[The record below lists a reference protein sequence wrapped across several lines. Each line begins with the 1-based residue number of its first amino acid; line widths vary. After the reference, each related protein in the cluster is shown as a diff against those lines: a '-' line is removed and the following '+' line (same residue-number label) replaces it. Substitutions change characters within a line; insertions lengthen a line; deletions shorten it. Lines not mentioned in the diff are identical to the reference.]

1 MKREDLKAKGYTEE
15 QTTQLLDM
23 FHNDQNAEL
32 SSAKEQIQKLT
43 GERDEARSETKKYQQ
58 GGEFWQDPTELETLR
73 KFKTDTEAEKVKQT
87 KDKAF
92 EGLLVKLNVR
102 PELKPLVTKM
112 LDYDKLTLTDK
123 GEADEAYEKAFAE
136 ELKAA
141 CPTAFV
147 TPPNGTGIGYG
158 HGHNVPGMGA
168 NGNGKP
174 TAPTSTEWGA
184 AIAARR
190 TNLK

>member
-1 MKREDLKAKGYTEE
+1 MIRRDDLLAKGYTEE

-32 SSAKEQIQKLT
+32 SSARELIQKLT

-58 GGEFWQDPTELETLR
+58 GGELYQDPTELESLR

-87 KDKAF
+87 QDKAF
-92 EGLLVKLNVR
+92 ESLLVKLNVR
-102 PELKPLVTKM
+102 PDLRPLVAKM
-112 LDYDKLTLTDK
+112 IDYDKLTLTDK
-123 GEADEAYEKAFAE
+123 GEADEAYEKAFTE

-158 HGHNVPGMGA
+158 NNVPGTGA

-174 TAPTSTEWGA
+174 SAPTSTEWGA
-184 AIAARR
+184 AIAAR

>member
-1 MKREDLKAKGYTEE
+1 MIRREDLKAKGFTDE
-15 QTTQLLDM
+15 QIDGILDD
-23 FHNDQNAEL
+23 FH
-32 SSAKEQIQKLT
+32 KEQEGLKGQIQTLT
-43 GERDEARSETKKYQQ
+43 TERNAARDEAAKYKQ
-58 GGEFWQDPTELETLR
+58 GGELYQDPTELEALR

-123 GEADEAYEKAFAE
+123 GEADEAYEKAFTE

-147 TPPNGTGIGYG
+147 APPNGTGIGYG
-158 HGHNVPGMGA
+158 NNVPGTGA

-174 TAPTSTEWGA
+174 TAPTSAEWNA
-184 AIAARR
+184 AIAAK
-190 TNLK
+190 TKIQ

>member
-1 MKREDLKAKGYTEE
+1 MKREDLKAKGYTDE
-15 QTTQLLDM
+15 QIDHILDE
-23 FHNDQNAEL
+23 FH
-32 SSAKEQIQKLT
+32 KEQEGLKGQIQTLT
-43 GERDEARSETKKYQQ
+43 TERDAARGEVAKYQQ
-58 GGEFWQDPTELETLR
+58 GGELYQDPTELETLR

-92 EGLLVKLNVR
+92 ESLLVKLNVR
-102 PELKPLVTKM
+102 PDLKPLVTKM

-123 GEADEAYEKAFAE
+123 GEADEAYEKAFTE

-158 HGHNVPGMGA
+158 NNVPGMGA

-174 TAPTSTEWGA
+174 TAPTNAEWGA
-184 AIAARR
+184 AIAAK

>member
-1 MKREDLKAKGYTEE
+1 MIRRDDLLAKGYTEE

-23 FHNDQNAEL
+23 FHNDQTAEL
-32 SSAKEQIQKLT
+32 SSAREQIQKLT

-58 GGEFWQDPTELETLR
+58 GGELYQDPTELEALR

-102 PELKPLVTKM
+102 PDLKPLVMKM

-123 GEADEAYEKAFAE
+123 DEVDEAYEKAFTE

-158 HGHNVPGMGA
+158 NSVPGTGA

-174 TAPTSTEWGA
+174 TAPTSAEWNA
-184 AIAARR
+184 AIAAK
-190 TNLK
+190 TNIK

>member
-1 MKREDLKAKGYTEE
+1 MKREDLKAKGYTDE
-15 QTTQLLDM
+15 QIDYILDEFHKEQEGLKGQIQTLTTERD
-23 FHNDQNAEL
+23 
-32 SSAKEQIQKLT
+32 SAK
-43 GERDEARSETKKYQQ
+43 DEVKKYQQ
-58 GGEFWQDPTELETLR
+58 GGELYQDPTELESLR

-102 PELKPLVTKM
+102 PDLKPLVTKM

-123 GEADEAYEKAFAE
+123 GEADEAYEKAFTE

-158 HGHNVPGMGA
+158 NNVPGTGA

-174 TAPTSTEWGA
+174 ANPTNTEWGA
-184 AIAARR
+184 AIAAR

>member
-1 MKREDLKAKGYTEE
+1 MKREDLEAKGYTDE
-15 QTTQLLDM
+15 QIEHILDE
-23 FHNDQNAEL
+23 FH
-32 SSAKEQIQKLT
+32 KEQEGLKGQIQTLT
-43 GERDEARSETKKYQQ
+43 TERNEARDEVAKYQQ
-58 GGEFWQDPTELETLR
+58 GGELYQDPTELETLR

-123 GEADEAYEKAFAE
+123 GEADEAYEKAFTE

-147 TPPNGTGIGYG
+147 APPNGTGIGYG
-158 HGHNVPGMGA
+158 NNVPSTGA

-174 TAPTSTEWGA
+174 TAPTNTEWNA
-184 AIAARR
+184 AIAAK
-190 TNLK
+190 TKI

>member
-1 MKREDLKAKGYTEE
+1 MKREDLKAKGYTDE
-15 QTTQLLDM
+15 QIDHILDE
-23 FHNDQNAEL
+23 FH
-32 SSAKEQIQKLT
+32 KEQEGLKGQIQTLT
-43 GERDEARSETKKYQQ
+43 TERDSARNEIKKYEQ
-58 GGEFWQDPTELETLR
+58 GGELYQDPTELETLR

-102 PELKPLVTKM
+102 PDLKPLVTKM

-123 GEADEAYEKAFAE
+123 GEVDEAYEKAFTE

-147 TPPNGTGIGYG
+147 APPNGTGIGYG
-158 HGHNVPGMGA
+158 NNVPGTAA

-174 TAPTSTEWGA
+174 TAPTNAEWNA
-184 AIAARR
+184 AIAAM
-190 TNLK
+190 TKIQ

>member
-1 MKREDLKAKGYTEE
+1 MIKRNDLLAKGYTEE
-15 QTTQLLDM
+15 QTTELLDM
-23 FHNDQNAEL
+23 FHNDQNADL
-32 SSAKEQIQKLT
+32 SAAQEEIQKLT
-43 GERDEARSETKKYQQ
+43 GERDEARNETKKYQK

-102 PELKPLVTKM
+102 PELKPLVTTM
-112 LDYDKLTLTDK
+112 LDYNKLNVTDK
-123 GEADEAYEKAFAE
+123 GEVDEAYEKEFTE
-136 ELKAA
+136 NLKAV

-158 HGHNVPGMGA
+158 NDLGA
-168 NGNGKP
+168 TGNSGKAA
-174 TAPTSTEWGA
+174 APSSSEWGA
-184 AIAARR
+184 AIAAK

>member
-1 MKREDLKAKGYTEE
+1 MKREDLKAKGYTDE
-15 QTTQLLDM
+15 QIDHILDE
-23 FHNDQNAEL
+23 FH
-32 SSAKEQIQKLT
+32 KEQEGLKGQIQTLT
-43 GERDEARSETKKYQQ
+43 TERDAARDEVKKYQQ
-58 GGEFWQDPTELETLR
+58 GGELYQDPTELETLR

-102 PELKPLVTKM
+102 PDLKPLVAKM

-123 GEADEAYEKAFAE
+123 GEADEAYEKAFTE

-158 HGHNVPGMGA
+158 NNVPGTGA

-174 TAPTSTEWGA
+174 TAPTSAEWGA
-184 AIAARR
+184 AIAAK